1 MIRTAIPELKKAIE
15 DSTQAIVSFYDR
27 PGLLECEEF
36 VYAEMEMEL
45 RKEILIELVK
55 AKKLMK
61 KQPLWRRILN
71 SIRK

>member
-1 MIRTAIPELKKAIE
+1 MIKTAIPELKKAIE

-36 VYAEMEMEL
+36 IYAEMEMEL
-45 RKEILIELVK
+45 RKEIILELIK

-61 KQPLWRRILN
+61 QQPLWQRILN
-71 SIRK
+71 LIRK